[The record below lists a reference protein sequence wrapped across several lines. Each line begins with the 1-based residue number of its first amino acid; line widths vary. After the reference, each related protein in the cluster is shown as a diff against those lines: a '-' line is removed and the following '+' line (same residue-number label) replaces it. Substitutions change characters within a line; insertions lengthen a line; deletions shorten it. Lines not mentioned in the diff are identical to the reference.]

1 MSIESLA
8 NCLPELCTESETPTN
23 SGDKG
28 YRCETSNDVLIRC
41 GRIAHLKKKQKRK
54 RYHTS
59 TVLVVWVLRI
69 INNIFIF
76 LHTGVSSKQTVG
88 MCSLCTFETPPSPTN
103 ISESPFP
110 IPVSDSLVLIRCVRE
125 TNKQQQEKSIA
136 VHERWLVKFALAFQ
150 VICLL
155 YDTKQDV
162 SMQSFELF

>member
-41 GRIAHLKKKQKRK
+41 GRIAHLKKRIFI
-54 RYHTS
+54 
-59 TVLVVWVLRI
+59 LRI

-103 ISESPFP
+103 ISESPYP

-125 TNKQQQEKSIA
+125 TNKHQQEKSIA

>member
-23 SGDKG
+23 SRDKG

-41 GRIAHLKKKQKRK
+41 RRIAHLKKKQKRK
-54 RYHTS
+54 RCH

-76 LHTGVSSKQTVG
+76 LHTGVSSNQTVG
-88 MCSLCTFETPPSPTN
+88 MCSLCTFETLPSPTN
-103 ISESPFP
+103 ISESPYP

-125 TNKQQQEKSIA
+125 TNKHQQEKSIA

-155 YDTKQDV
+155 CDTKQDV

>member
-41 GRIAHLKKKQKRK
+41 GRIAHLKKKKQKRK
-54 RYHTS
+54 RYH

-76 LHTGVSSKQTVG
+76 LHTGVSSNQTVG

>member
-1 MSIESLA
+1 MEGLHT
-8 NCLPELCTESETPTN
+8 L
-23 SGDKG
+23 K
-28 YRCETSNDVLIRC
+28 
-41 GRIAHLKKKQKRK
+41 KKKQKRK
-54 RYHTS
+54 RYH

-76 LHTGVSSKQTVG
+76 LHTGVSSNQTVG
-88 MCSLCTFETPPSPTN
+88 VCSLTPPSPTN
-103 ISESPFP
+103 ISESPYP

-150 VICLL
+150 VTCLL
-155 YDTKQDV
+155 CDTKQDV

>member
-1 MSIESLA
+1 
-8 NCLPELCTESETPTN
+8 
-23 SGDKG
+23 
-28 YRCETSNDVLIRC
+28 
-41 GRIAHLKKKQKRK
+41 
-54 RYHTS
+54 
-59 TVLVVWVLRI
+59 
-69 INNIFIF
+69 
-76 LHTGVSSKQTVG
+76 

-103 ISESPFP
+103 ISESPYP